1 MRRSTTSSR
10 TSAAEKSTKEGDI
23 VMSAAHA
30 APPAGSD
37 SRAAPESARATIQA
51 FFRDAAAIAEVEL
64 RKVARDPT
72 EILTR
77 AVQPTLWLFVFGQVF
92 TRTRAI
98 PTGSLSYLAFMAP
111 GVLAQ
116 SVLFSAIFYGIAVI
130 WERDLGIVQ
139 KLLVSPSPRAS
150 LVLGKALS
158 AGVRALTQGVII
170 MVLAYF
176 LDVPL
181 RLDPMSIAGLI
192 LAVLLGAALFSTF
205 SFVIACLV
213 KTRERFMGIGQVLT
227 MPLFF
232 ASNAIYPLAMM
243 PHWLQ
248 LIARVNPLTYLVNA
262 LRALMIQGGAS
273 SAGLPVDFAVLA
285 VVFIALI
292 LLGARLYPGIIR

>member
-1 MRRSTTSSR
+1 MF
-10 TSAAEKSTKEGDI
+10 
-23 VMSAAHA
+23 AAHA
-30 APPAGSD
+30 APPTD
-37 SRAAPESARATIQA
+37 SADDYAPSALERTEA
-51 FFRDAAAIAEVEL
+51 FFRDAAAIADVEL

-77 AVQPTLWLFVFGQVF
+77 AVQPTLWLLVFGQVF

-150 LVLGKALS
+150 LVLGKAVS
-158 AGVRALTQGVII
+158 AGVRALTQGLII
-170 MVLAYF
+170 MVLAWI
-176 LDVPL
+176 LGVPL
-181 RLDPMSIAGLI
+181 RLDPVSITGLI
-192 LAVLLGAALFSTF
+192 IAVLLGAALFSTF

-232 ASNAIYPLAMM
+232 ASNAIYPLAIM

-248 LIARVNPLTYLVNA
+248 MIARVNPLTYLVNA
-262 LRALMIQGGAS
+262 IRALMVQGGSS
-273 SAGLPVDFAVLA
+273 SAGLPVDFTVLA
-285 VVFIALI
+285 VVFVILIA
-292 LLGARLYPGIIR
+292 LGARLYPGIIQ